1 MLNLQAI
8 DELGYGRASLD
19 PNLLP
24 NPESLPDS
32 PIRDAQNQPWCESL
46 IHEAGMILP
55 GEANHDWR
63 LVRASYFAKSRR
75 RNWSVP
81 WHQDS
86 TIEVKRPVAVSGF
99 SAWSQK
105 NSVCRVR
112 PPKTVLQSMLTLRIL
127 LDDCD
132 ATDGPMEL
140 VEASHLLGILES
152 AKRREVAETGQ
163 RVVCSGLRGEVLGM
177 RPLVVHRS
185 CSSTSQRL
193 RPILHLEFATADLP
207 GEVEWRQ
214 RIAIRRAA

>member
-1 MLNLQAI
+1 MLNLRTI

-19 PNLLP
+19 PKILP

-32 PIRDAQNQPWCESL
+32 PIRDAQSQPWCASL
-46 IHEAGMILP
+46 IHEAGMTLP
-55 GEANHDWR
+55 DQASYDWR

-86 TIEVKRPVAVSGF
+86 TIEVKRPATASGF

-127 LDDCD
+127 L
-132 ATDGPMEL
+132 
-140 VEASHLLGILES
+140 
-152 AKRREVAETGQ
+152 
-163 RVVCSGLRGEVLGM
+163 
-177 RPLVVHRS
+177 
-185 CSSTSQRL
+185 
-193 RPILHLEFATADLP
+193 
-207 GEVEWRQ
+207 
-214 RIAIRRAA
+214 